1 MATYTTI
8 PTFTAGQI
16 LRADGDG
23 STYAGMNDLK
33 KNLDLVN
40 AQSQSFARSL
50 IYNGAMQI
58 SQRGT
63 STASITA
70 SGYYTADRWQATL
83 GSLGTWT
90 QSVENDAPTNTGL
103 RRSLKMLCTT
113 ASASPAAG
121 GVLLV
126 EQGLEG
132 FDVQRT
138 MKGSSGALPLT
149 LSFYVKANVTGTYVV
164 EIRDNDNT
172 RHICR
177 TYTVSASGTWER
189 KEISIPADTTGAFD
203 NDANGSLYVQFWLG
217 AGSTFNSGTLATSWA
232 SATNANRA
240 VGQTNLASATS
251 NYWQVTGVQLETG
264 AVSTPFAF
272 LPYGDELRRCYRF
285 FYALRNPF
293 IAGQARGTA
302 SAYFPFT
309 FPVEMRATPTPSQV
323 GTINIIRHSDVG
335 YASTAFAYF
344 AANRQSIRLQH
355 DIGSA
360 SLTLGDAVFTQY
372 GAAFDSDG
380 YNFNA
385 EL

>member
-1 MATYTTI
+1 
-8 PTFTAGQI
+8 
-16 LRADGDG
+16 
-23 STYAGMNDLK
+23 
-33 KNLDLVN
+33 
-40 AQSQSFARSL
+40 
-50 IYNGAMQI
+50 
-58 SQRGT
+58 
-63 STASITA
+63 
-70 SGYYTADRWQATL
+70 
-83 GSLGTWT
+83 
-90 QSVENDAPTNTGL
+90 
-103 RRSLKMLCTT
+103 MLCTT

-177 TYTVSASGTWER
+177 TYTIAASGTWER

-264 AVSTPFAF
+264 AVATPFEF
-272 LPYGDELRRCYRF
+272 LPYGEELRRCQRYYNRLSPNSSG
-285 FYALRNPF
+285 YALFGRGQCSSGTGASIGIQHPVPLRVATTAVETTGNTGNYAIVTATGVITALTNIVHSSSGETTPWATQLGVSVASGMV
-293 IAGQARGTA
+293 AGNGTA
-302 SAYFPFT
+302 MYS
-309 FPVEMRATPTPSQV
+309 
-323 GTINIIRHSDVG
+323 NL
-335 YASTAFAYF
+335 STAAF
-344 AANRQSIRLQH
+344 
-355 DIGSA
+355 
-360 SLTLGDAVFTQY
+360 LGF
-372 GAAFDSDG
+372 S
-380 YNFNA
+380 A